1 MGTFSSDLSDWLNK
15 YRFHL
20 LVFLVVFFAG
30 LTFAHPG
37 LLLSDEWV
45 TVNQLDQ
52 IHAGHQVIVNEGKYG
67 TFENGTVS
75 QYFIA
80 KKNYLGYSLFLPLI
94 SLPAYWLLDLFGEHF
109 VFFILYL
116 WTLML
121 IAIALLLNGFFKKYT
136 YAGRWQWTTGLFI
149 AAFVLLFV
157 NFRYY
162 IPFFVTGNESYPEI
176 LAIVFTNI
184 FLFALFSVF
193 IVEINRMIFTDSFFS
208 SFGSIIC
215 ISCSSY
221 LFWTTNCKDHILTA
235 CIFILVMLMLVKYQ
249 KSGSFWYLSSA
260 FISSGLLAWA
270 RPELALMVFGALCI
284 YIVYAVF
291 IREGRFAMD
300 TKGIHLLVS
309 PLFTLIGAIPFF
321 INNYMI
327 TGNALLV
334 PFTLWD
340 KEPSTNLAAS
350 STSLQGAS
358 TTFQPLFHIISAS
371 TNFQSSTFLYD
382 LSGVFL
388 NPQSGS
394 LGVFVLTPIF
404 LVAVLLI
411 PILIVKKEFRF
422 SNEEKQFSGIMG
434 LLALAVFFT
443 YVRGISGMNASPGI
457 VPDIRYLSPI
467 YVPLNIMGLIV
478 IRKLT
483 IIGGN
488 EIKILWDMVAIWILF
503 IPMSIVII
511 LKWYPAPEIWSA
523 PFFDLLNGYSTVLML
538 ILLVFLVISVIGYEF
553 YQTPASVPVLLL
565 AIFCAIPFIWQIDA
579 TFVLRAF
586 GSGLGGYSF
595 WIPAVRMFFVGM
607 FG

>member
-1 MGTFSSDLSDWLNK
+1 MGTFSSDLSHWLNRYK
-15 YRFHL
+15 IHL
-20 LVFLVVFFAG
+20 LIFLMVIFTG
-30 LTFAHPG
+30 ISFAHPG
-37 LLLSDEWV
+37 LLLTDEWV

-52 IHAGHQVIVNEGKYG
+52 IHAGHQVIINEGKYG

-75 QYFIA
+75 RYFIA

-94 SLPAYWLLDLFGEHF
+94 SLPAYWLLDLFGEHL
-109 VFFILYL
+109 VFFILCL
-116 WTLML
+116 WTFLL
-121 IAIALLLNGFFKKYT
+121 IAIALLLTRFFKKYT

-149 AAFVLLFV
+149 AAFVLLFI

-176 LAIVFTNI
+176 MAIVLTNI
-184 FLFALFSVF
+184 FLYALFAVF
-193 IVEINRMIFTDSFFS
+193 IVEINRMIFTDTIFS

-235 CIFILVMLMLVKYQ
+235 CVFIFMMLMLVKHQ
-249 KSGSFWYLSSA
+249 KNGSFWYLSSA

-270 RPELALMVFGALCI
+270 RPELALMVFGALCLYTAYTI
-284 YIVYAVF
+284 FFSDGGYAKNTNK
-291 IREGRFAMD
+291 IR
-300 TKGIHLLVS
+300 LLVS
-309 PLFTLIGAIPFF
+309 PLFTLVGAIPFF

-371 TNFQSSTFLYD
+371 TNFNSSTFFSDLY
-382 LSGVFL
+382 GIFF

-394 LGVFVLTPIF
+394 LGVFILTPVF
-404 LVAVLLI
+404 LVAIILI
-411 PILIVKKEFRF
+411 PILLMKNEFQF
-422 SNEEKQFSGIMG
+422 SGEEKKFIGIMG
-434 LLALAVFFT
+434 LLAMAVFLT

-467 YVPLNIMGLIV
+467 YVPLNIIGLII

-483 IIGGN
+483 IIRGN
-488 EIKILWDMVAIWILF
+488 DIKILWEMVAIWILF

-511 LKWYPAPEIWSA
+511 LKWYPSPDTWSV
-523 PFFDLLNGYSTVLML
+523 PFFKLLNGYATVLLL
-538 ILLVFLVISVIGYEF
+538 ILLTCLIISIIVHEF
-553 YQTPASVPVLLL
+553 YQTSATLPILLF
-565 AIFCAIPFIWQIDA
+565 AILCATPLVWQIDA
-579 TFVLRAF
+579 TFVMRAF

-595 WIPAVRMFFVGM
+595 WIPAVRMFFVSM